1 MGASPML
8 LQTYKSLLLPS
19 TLGLNERLDAAGT
32 QLDRDCEPG
41 D

>member
-19 TLGLNERLDAAGT
+19 TLGLNETRCSWDTAGPRL
-32 QLDRDCEPG
+32 
-41 D
+41 